1 MCWLLLF
8 LCIIYDCT
16 SDSRETATKPALSKV
31 SKFHKECRSWFHV
44 MLFITTQR
52 FIQIPKSLIQRGEIT
67 VTEFHSYLITDIWMQ
82 SRLGNGFNTPFL
94 QDPPR
99 IVFWFSTGSQKTKKQ
114 SVIRMHSCRLVTAP
128 ATVSACDL
136 LCWKLSWPWWD
147 YWGSISWNGRRK
159 QR

>member
-52 FIQIPKSLIQRGEIT
+52 FTQIPKSLIQRGEIGYSFADT
-67 VTEFHSYLITDIWMQ
+67 DELSYCY
-82 SRLGNGFNTPFL
+82 
-94 QDPPR
+94 R
-99 IVFWFSTGSQKTKKQ
+99 ISF
-114 SVIRMHSCRLVTAP
+114 
-128 ATVSACDL
+128 VS
-136 LCWKLSWPWWD
+136 D
-147 YWGSISWNGRRK
+147 Y
-159 QR
+159 